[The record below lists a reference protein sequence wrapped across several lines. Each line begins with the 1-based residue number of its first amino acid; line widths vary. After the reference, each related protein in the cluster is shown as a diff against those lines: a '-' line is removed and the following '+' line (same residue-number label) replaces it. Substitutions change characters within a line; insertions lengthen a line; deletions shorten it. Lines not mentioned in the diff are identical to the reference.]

1 MRNGKIKKD
10 YVEVFGIRKPVFVVT
25 LRDDDIC
32 DTQYYPDFDIAQ
44 KTVKQFKQEN
54 YTVDEDGNVEL
65 NK

>member
-10 YVEVFGIRKPVFVVT
+10 YVEVFGIRKQFFVVT

-32 DTQYYPDFDIAQ
+32 DTQYYPNFAVAQ
-44 KTVKQFKQEN
+44 KTVEQFEKGN
-54 YTVDEDGNVEL
+54 YTVDKDGNVEL